1 MKKIVSLMPLAVMA
15 FAAAAPGMEAQTV
28 APPSPELTSG
38 MIAAAAADT
47 LGSVP
52 SLPPITGKT
61 LVLSRKECID
71 IALRDNPT
79 IRVADMEVQRMDYS
93 KKEVLAQLFPTI
105 DFSGAYQR
113 TIELQTINM
122 NMGGQSQSLKMGT
135 DNTWNF
141 GFSASMPLI
150 APTLWKSIKISD
162 IQILQNAESARASRL
177 DMVNSVNKAY
187 YSLLLAKSSYDVLRK
202 NYDIARFN
210 ADLFQKKFDQGTA
223 SEYDV
228 LRSSVQVKNVE
239 PQLLEAEIAI
249 RQCKLQLKILM
260 GIDYEVDIEPN
271 VSLAEMQQDMYAY
284 MLEQGWS
291 LENNTSLRS
300 LDLQTRMLEEN
311 VTLKKFAWIPTL
323 AASFNINWNA
333 LSNGNALKNQT
344 FNPYS
349 TAGIALSVPI
359 FSGGSKYYGLKQAQ
373 VQLKEMQF
381 QRENLLNSLDM
392 QVRLAMDNIRKE
404 VKQISTSEEGV
415 RQAEKAYQI
424 MQKSFEIGAAT
435 YLDLRDSELADTQAK
450 LAYYQAIY
458 NYLVSTSELDL
469 LLGKEDELTPAAYV
483 PQTRAAST
491 TTTTTT
497 TTTTSSQPASNSNTN
512 SNTNN

>member
-1 MKKIVSLMPLAVMA
+1 MP
-15 FAAAAPGMEAQTV
+15 
-28 APPSPELTSG
+28 
-38 MIAAAAADT
+38 
-47 LGSVP
+47 
-52 SLPPITGKT
+52 GKT
-61 LVLSRKECID
+61 ITLSRQECID

-79 IRVADMEVQRMDYS
+79 VKVADMEIKRMDYS
-93 KKEVLAQLFPTI
+93 KKEVLAQLFPAI

-113 TIELQTINM
+113 TIRLQTINM
-122 NMGGQSQSLKMGT
+122 NMGGQTQSLKMGS

-141 GFSASMPLI
+141 GFSASMPLV
-150 APTLWKSIKISD
+150 APALWKSIKISD
-162 IQILQNAESARASRL
+162 MQILANAEAARASRL
-177 DMVNSVNKAY
+177 DLVNNINKAY
-187 YSLLLAKSSYDVLRK
+187 YSLLLAKASYQVVK
-202 NYDIARFN
+202 QNYDIALFN
-210 ADLFQKKFDQGTA
+210 ADLFKKKFDQGTA

-239 PQLLEAEIAI
+239 PQLLETEISV
-249 RQCKLQLKILM
+249 RQCKLNLKILM

-271 VSLAEMQQDMYAY
+271 VTLAEMQSDMYGY
-284 MLEQGWS
+284 MLRQGWD
-291 LENNTSLRS
+291 LKGNTSMRTLDIQTETLR
-300 LDLQTRMLEEN
+300 QT

-333 LSNGNALKNQT
+333 LSNGNALKNQV

-349 TAGIALSVPI
+349 TVGLALSVPI
-359 FSGGSKYYGLKQAQ
+359 FSGGSKYYGVRQAE
-373 VQLKEMQF
+373 VQYKEMQF
-381 QRENLLNSLDM
+381 QKENLVNSLNA
-392 QVRLAMDNIRKE
+392 QVRLALDNIDKE

-469 LLGKEDELTPAAYV
+469 LLGREESITPSAQPV
-483 PQTRAAST
+483 KST
-491 TTTTTT
+491 K
-497 TTTTSSQPASNSNTN
+497 
-512 SNTNN
+512 

>member
-1 MKKIVSLMPLAVMA
+1 MSLGVLLAIAPAAVSGQLTTPPAPQLN
-15 FAAAAPGMEAQTV
+15 AAQIAQAAK
-28 APPSPELTSG
+28 
-38 MIAAAAADT
+38 DT
-47 LGSVP
+47 LAPVP
-52 SLPPITGKT
+52 TLEPMPGKT
-61 LVLSRKECID
+61 ITLSRQECID

-79 IRVADMEVQRMDYS
+79 VKVADMEIKRMDYS

-113 TIELQTINM
+113 SIRLQTINM
-122 NMGGQSQSLKMGT
+122 NMGGQTQSLKMGS

-141 GFSASMPLI
+141 GFSASMPLV
-150 APTLWKSIKISD
+150 APALWKSIKISD
-162 IQILQNAESARASRL
+162 MQILANAEAARASRL
-177 DMVNSVNKAY
+177 DLVNNINKAY
-187 YSLLLAKSSYDVLRK
+187 YSLLLAKASYQVVK
-202 NYDIARFN
+202 QNYDIALFN
-210 ADLFQKKFDQGTA
+210 ADLFKKKFDQGTA

-239 PQLLEAEIAI
+239 PQLLETEISV
-249 RQCKLQLKILM
+249 RQCKLNLKILM

-271 VSLAEMQQDMYAY
+271 VTLAEMQSDMYGY
-284 MLEQGWS
+284 MLRQGWD
-291 LENNTSLRS
+291 LKGNTSMRTLDIQTETLR
-300 LDLQTRMLEEN
+300 QT

-333 LSNGNALKNQT
+333 LSNGNALKNQV

-349 TAGIALSVPI
+349 TVGLALSVPI
-359 FSGGSKYYGLKQAQ
+359 FSGGSKYYGVRQAE
-373 VQLKEMQF
+373 VQYKEMQF
-381 QRENLLNSLDM
+381 QKENLVNSLNA
-392 QVRLAMDNIRKE
+392 QVRLALDNIDKE

-469 LLGKEDELTPAAYV
+469 LLGREE
-483 PQTRAAST
+483 SI
-491 TTTTTT
+491 
-497 TTTTSSQPASNSNTN
+497 TSSAQPVKSTK
-512 SNTNN
+512 

>member
-1 MKKIVSLMPLAVMA
+1 MKKIVLLMPMAVLSLA
-15 FAAAAPGMEAQTV
+15 FAIPGMKAQTV
-28 APPSPELTSG
+28 APPASQAMPMLISATE
-38 MIAAAAADT
+38 ADT
-47 LGSVP
+47 LVSVP
-52 SLPPITGKT
+52 TLSPLSDKT

-79 IRVADMEVQRMDYS
+79 IRVADMEVQRVDYS

-105 DFSGAYQR
+105 DFSGVYQR
-113 TIELQTINM
+113 SIELQTINM
-122 NMGGQSQSLKMGT
+122 NMGGQSQSLKMGM

-141 GFSASMPLI
+141 GFTASMPLI

-162 IQILQNAESARASRL
+162 IQILQNAENARASKL
-177 DMVNSVNKAY
+177 DMVNNVNKAY
-187 YSLLLAKSSYDVLRK
+187 YSLLLAKASYSVLRQ
-202 NYDIARFN
+202 NYDIALFN
-210 ADLFQKKFDQGTA
+210 AKLFEKKFEQGTA

-271 VSLAEMQQDMYAY
+271 VSLAEMKQDIYAY
-284 MLEQGWS
+284 MLQQGWS

-333 LSNGNALKNQT
+333 LSNGNALKNQK

-381 QRENLLNSLDM
+381 QRENLLNSLNM
-392 QVRLAMDNIRKE
+392 QVRLAVDNIQKE

-415 RQAEKAYQI
+415 RQAEKAYSI

-469 LLGKEDELTPAAYV
+469 LLGKEDELIPAA
-483 PQTRAAST
+483 A
-491 TTTTTT
+491 
-497 TTTTSSQPASNSNTN
+497 TSSSQTVGNSTEIN
-512 SNTNN
+512 NTNN

>member
-1 MKKIVSLMPLAVMA
+1 MKHLILSTSLGALLAIA
-15 FAAAAPGMEAQTV
+15 PAAAWGQLTTPPAPQLNAAQIAQT
-28 APPSPELTSG
+28 AK
-38 MIAAAAADT
+38 DT
-47 LGSVP
+47 LAPVP
-52 SLPPITGKT
+52 ALEPMPGKT
-61 LVLSRKECID
+61 ITLSRQECID

-79 IRVADMEVQRMDYS
+79 VKVADMEIKRMDYS
-93 KKEVLAQLFPTI
+93 KKEVLAQLFPAI

-113 TIELQTINM
+113 TIRLQTINM
-122 NMGGQSQSLKMGT
+122 NMGGQTQSLKMGS

-141 GFSASMPLI
+141 GFSASMPLV
-150 APTLWKSIKISD
+150 APALWKSIKISD
-162 IQILQNAESARASRL
+162 MQILANAEAARASRL
-177 DMVNSVNKAY
+177 DLVNNINKAY
-187 YSLLLAKSSYDVLRK
+187 YSLLLAKASYQVVK
-202 NYDIARFN
+202 QNYDIALFN
-210 ADLFQKKFDQGTA
+210 ADLFKKKFDQGTA

-239 PQLLEAEIAI
+239 PQLLETEISV
-249 RQCKLQLKILM
+249 RQCKLNLKILM

-271 VSLAEMQQDMYAY
+271 VTLAEMQSDMYGY
-284 MLEQGWS
+284 MLRQGWD
-291 LENNTSLRS
+291 LKGNTSMRTLDIQTETLR
-300 LDLQTRMLEEN
+300 QT

-333 LSNGNALKNQT
+333 LSNGNALKNQV

-349 TAGIALSVPI
+349 TVGLALSVPI
-359 FSGGSKYYGLKQAQ
+359 FSGGSKYYGVRQTE
-373 VQLKEMQF
+373 VQYKEMQF
-381 QRENLLNSLDM
+381 QKENLVNSLNA
-392 QVRLAMDNIRKE
+392 QVRLALDNIDKE

-469 LLGKEDELTPAAYV
+469 LLGREESITP
-483 PQTRAAST
+483 
-491 TTTTTT
+491 
-497 TTTTSSQPASNSNTN
+497 SSQPVKSTK
-512 SNTNN
+512 

>member
-1 MKKIVSLMPLAVMA
+1 MLLAIAPAAVSGQLTTPPAPQLN
-15 FAAAAPGMEAQTV
+15 AAQIAQAAK
-28 APPSPELTSG
+28 
-38 MIAAAAADT
+38 DT
-47 LGSVP
+47 LAPVP
-52 SLPPITGKT
+52 TLEPMPGKT
-61 LVLSRKECID
+61 ITLSRQECID

-79 IRVADMEVQRMDYS
+79 VKVADMEIKRMDYS

-113 TIELQTINM
+113 SIRLQTINM
-122 NMGGQSQSLKMGT
+122 NMGGQTQSLKMGS

-141 GFSASMPLI
+141 GFSASMPLV
-150 APTLWKSIKISD
+150 APALWKSIKISD
-162 IQILQNAESARASRL
+162 MQILANAEAARASRL
-177 DMVNSVNKAY
+177 DLVNNINKAY
-187 YSLLLAKSSYDVLRK
+187 YSLLLAKASYQVVK
-202 NYDIARFN
+202 QNYDIALFN
-210 ADLFQKKFDQGTA
+210 ADLFKKKFDQGTA

-239 PQLLEAEIAI
+239 PQLLETEISV
-249 RQCKLQLKILM
+249 RQCKLNLKILM

-271 VSLAEMQQDMYAY
+271 VTLAEMQSDMYGY
-284 MLEQGWS
+284 MLRQGWD
-291 LENNTSLRS
+291 LKGNTSMRTLDIQTETLR
-300 LDLQTRMLEEN
+300 QT

-333 LSNGNALKNQT
+333 LSNGNALKNQV

-349 TAGIALSVPI
+349 TVGLALSVPI
-359 FSGGSKYYGLKQAQ
+359 FSGGSKYYGVRQAE
-373 VQLKEMQF
+373 VQYKEMQF
-381 QRENLLNSLDM
+381 QKENLVNSLNA
-392 QVRLAMDNIRKE
+392 QVRLALDNIDKE

-469 LLGKEDELTPAAYV
+469 LLGREE
-483 PQTRAAST
+483 SI
-491 TTTTTT
+491 
-497 TTTTSSQPASNSNTN
+497 TSSAQPVKSTK
-512 SNTNN
+512 

>member
-1 MKKIVSLMPLAVMA
+1 MLLALA
-15 FAAAAPGMEAQTV
+15 PAAASGQLTTPPAPQ
-28 APPSPELTSG
+28 LTAEQ
-38 MIAAAAADT
+38 IARAAKDT
-47 LGSVP
+47 LAPVP
-52 SLPPITGKT
+52 TLEPMPGKT
-61 LVLSRKECID
+61 ITLSRQECID

-79 IRVADMEVQRMDYS
+79 VKVADMEIKRMDYS

-113 TIELQTINM
+113 SIRLQTINM
-122 NMGGQSQSLKMGT
+122 NMGGQTQSLKMGS

-141 GFSASMPLI
+141 GFSASMPLV
-150 APTLWKSIKISD
+150 APALWKSIKISD
-162 IQILQNAESARASRL
+162 MQILANAEAARASRL
-177 DMVNSVNKAY
+177 DLVNNINKAY
-187 YSLLLAKSSYDVLRK
+187 YSLLLAKASYQVLK
-202 NYDIARFN
+202 QNYDIALFN
-210 ADLFQKKFDQGTA
+210 ADLFKKKFDQGTA

-239 PQLLEAEIAI
+239 PQLLETEISV
-249 RQCKLQLKILM
+249 RQCKLNLKILM

-271 VSLAEMQQDMYAY
+271 VTLAEMQSDMYGY
-284 MLEQGWS
+284 MLRQGWD
-291 LENNTSLRS
+291 LKGNTSMRTLDIQTETLR
-300 LDLQTRMLEEN
+300 QT

-333 LSNGNALKNQT
+333 LSNGNALKNQV

-349 TAGIALSVPI
+349 TVGLALSVPI
-359 FSGGSKYYGLKQAQ
+359 FSGGSKYYGVRQAE
-373 VQLKEMQF
+373 VQYKEMQF
-381 QRENLLNSLDM
+381 QKENLVNSLNA
-392 QVRLAMDNIRKE
+392 QVRLALDNIDKE

-469 LLGKEDELTPAAYV
+469 LLGREESITPSAQPV
-483 PQTRAAST
+483 KST
-491 TTTTTT
+491 K
-497 TTTTSSQPASNSNTN
+497 
-512 SNTNN
+512 

>member
-1 MKKIVSLMPLAVMA
+1 MP
-15 FAAAAPGMEAQTV
+15 
-28 APPSPELTSG
+28 
-38 MIAAAAADT
+38 
-47 LGSVP
+47 
-52 SLPPITGKT
+52 GKT
-61 LVLSRKECID
+61 ITLSRQECID

-79 IRVADMEVQRMDYS
+79 VKVADMEIKRMDYS
-93 KKEVLAQLFPTI
+93 KKEVLAQLFPAI

-113 TIELQTINM
+113 TIHLQTINM
-122 NMGGQSQSLKMGT
+122 NMGGQTQSLKMGS

-141 GFSASMPLI
+141 GFSASMPLV
-150 APTLWKSIKISD
+150 APALWKSIKISD
-162 IQILQNAESARASRL
+162 MQILANAEAARASRL
-177 DMVNSVNKAY
+177 DLVNNINKAY
-187 YSLLLAKSSYDVLRK
+187 YSLLLAKASYQVVK
-202 NYDIARFN
+202 QNYDIALFN
-210 ADLFQKKFDQGTA
+210 ADLFKKKFDQGTA

-239 PQLLEAEIAI
+239 PQLLETEISV
-249 RQCKLQLKILM
+249 RQCKLNLKILM

-271 VSLAEMQQDMYAY
+271 VTLAEMQSDMYGY
-284 MLEQGWS
+284 MLRQGWD
-291 LENNTSLRS
+291 LKGNTSMRTLDIQTETLR
-300 LDLQTRMLEEN
+300 QT

-333 LSNGNALKNQT
+333 LSNGNALKNQV

-349 TAGIALSVPI
+349 TVGLALSVPI
-359 FSGGSKYYGLKQAQ
+359 FSGGSKYYGVRQAE
-373 VQLKEMQF
+373 VQYKEMQF
-381 QRENLLNSLDM
+381 QKENLVNSLNA
-392 QVRLAMDNIRKE
+392 QVRLALDNIDKE

-469 LLGKEDELTPAAYV
+469 LLGREESITPSAQPV
-483 PQTRAAST
+483 KST
-491 TTTTTT
+491 K
-497 TTTTSSQPASNSNTN
+497 
-512 SNTNN
+512 